1 MKVAPARPSASCN
14 SGPGASAILRG
25 FAQWPRHG
33 ESHKNGNARWGGR
46 FLDDVTLGEVTY
58 RQGRGLESSSGREL
72 VRDLAV
78 TRVVQSAVV
87 DRCSRVAGGA
97 VRHHA
102 HSENPRRYRITE
114 AVLLVS
120 ITGVPA
126 LITRACTVSSRLT
139 REAIPMPAGRRG
151 GNQGHDHDL
160 QMGHA
165 IRTVD

>member
-1 MKVAPARPSASCN
+1 METATKPETPV
-14 SGPGASAILRG
+14 G
-25 FAQWPRHG
+25 
-33 ESHKNGNARWGGR
+33 GGR

-139 REAIPMPAGRRG
+139 REAIPMPAVAVAATRATITIFKWVMRSA
-151 GNQGHDHDL
+151 L
-160 QMGHA
+160 
-165 IRTVD
+165 